1 MKFLFLLVFILLS
14 SVNLVLGFDLKAIE
28 ELRKL
33 QEALKQTQKRLE
45 TELKGK
51 SEKDLKSKEVQ
62 KRVQEVFKEE
72 YEKAMKVEGGQ
83 DLNEEML
90 KIRIKNC
97 ENMKKRKE
105 DLLTSAS
112 KKIIGGAIVGAAL
125 GAAAAGK
132 DRRSEGAIIGA
143 VTGTLIA
150 TAHEIWTKKDLFDES
165 PDKLAKRV
173 KYDPA
178 QGLYLKIGDIKL
190 DKSSYKLNEDI
201 RLILRVEYLSPESFT
216 LTPKDTSSFLGLSFF
231 SSQKKINEAADPNF
245 LEVKIKAYLVKEEQ
259 EIFIAEE
266 QYSIP
271 PGTTPFLYVFPVCEV
286 IPLGEHKIKFVIEG
300 QGVKDEKIVVFN
312 RI

>member
-1 MKFLFLLVFILLS
+1 MKFVFYLTLFFLLSTKLA
-14 SVNLVLGFDLKAIE
+14 LGFDLKAIE

-33 QEALKQTQKRLE
+33 QDALKQTQKRLE

-51 SEKDLKSKEVQ
+51 SEKELKSKEVQ
-62 KRVQEVFKEE
+62 RRVQEVFKEE
-72 YEKAMKVEGGQ
+72 YEKAMKS
-83 DLNEEML
+83 EESYGL
-90 KIRIKNC
+90 DEEILRAKIRSC

-112 KKIIGGAIVGAAL
+112 KKIIGGALIGAAV

-143 VTGTLIA
+143 LGGMMIA
-150 TAHEIWTKKDLFDES
+150 LGHEIWTKKDLFDES
-165 PDKLAKRV
+165 AEKLAKRI
-173 KYDPA
+173 KYDPT

-190 DKSSYKLNEDI
+190 DKQSYKLNEDI
-201 RLILRVEYLSPESFT
+201 RLILKVEYLSPETFVSRGNS
-216 LTPKDTSSFLGLSFF
+216 TPSILGLSFF
-231 SSQKKINEAADPNF
+231 SSQREDGEKTDLNF
-245 LEVKIKAYLVKEEQ
+245 RDVKISAYLLKDNQ

-266 QYSIP
+266 EYTIP

-286 IPLGEHKIKFVIEG
+286 IPQGEHKIKFVIES
-300 QGVKDEKIVVFN
+300 QGVRDERIVTFN